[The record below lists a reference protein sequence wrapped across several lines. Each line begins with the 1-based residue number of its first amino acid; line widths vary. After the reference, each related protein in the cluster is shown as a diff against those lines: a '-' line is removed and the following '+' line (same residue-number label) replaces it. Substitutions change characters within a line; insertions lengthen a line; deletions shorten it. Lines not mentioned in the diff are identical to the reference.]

1 MNAVLTVPMGNISLK
16 KKCTLVPKRLMF
28 GAATG
33 ASGSGVMANA
43 TSTNDV
49 FQKIC
54 DTMMYKGVIDKR
66 VSIVVEWEVKDKG
79 YS

>member
-1 MNAVLTVPMGNISLK
+1 MNAVLTVSMGNISLK
-16 KKCTLVPKRLMF
+16 RKIILEHKRLMF